1 MDKHTLTVL
10 EFYKILSFLKQ
21 YVTSP
26 QGSMLC
32 ERLTPSNNLQEIKT
46 LLTEVTEMKE
56 LLSIYDEI
64 PIHGIKDIESLVH
77 RTRVEEFYLEPQH
90 FQEIRSTLETGRKLK
105 TFLKATVSKY
115 SSLQNITS
123 KIIPLKELEDT
134 IKKTIGNQGEILDTA
149 SQELKTLR
157 QKIKHLRL

>member
-1 MDKHTLTVL
+1 MDKHTLLVL

-26 QGSMLC
+26 QGSVLC
-32 ERLTPSNNLQEIKT
+32 EHLTPLNNLQEIKT

-77 RTRVEEFYLEPQH
+77 RTRVEEFYLEPQQ
-90 FQEIRSTLETGRKLK
+90 FQEIRSTLETRRKLK

-123 KIIPLKELEDT
+123 KIIPLKELEDS

-149 SQELKTLR
+149 SQGLKTLR
-157 QKIKHLRL
+157 QKINH